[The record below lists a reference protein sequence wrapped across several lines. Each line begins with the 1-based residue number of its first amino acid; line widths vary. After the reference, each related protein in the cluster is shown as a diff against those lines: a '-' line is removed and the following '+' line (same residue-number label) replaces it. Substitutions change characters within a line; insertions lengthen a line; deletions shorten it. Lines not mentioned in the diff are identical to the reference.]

1 MTMTAA
7 QGEPKVS
14 TQPRREV
21 DDSTYRRI
29 LTFMYDEADLFDAH
43 RYQDWLQQ
51 MVSEDIRYDMP
62 VRQFH
67 EGGVTRQRPRQN
79 GYFADDYHSLL
90 ARVTLWSK
98 PGSTTAEN
106 PPTFT
111 RHFVTNV
118 RAFEGEGAGSY
129 GGASHVLVFR
139 VRPTEPAPH
148 LFSGRRSDTLSEI
161 DGQLR
166 LASRFIEMDEH
177 VLMAANLSY
186 LI

>member
-1 MTMTAA
+1 MSMSAA
-7 QGEPKVS
+7 QGGGKVDS
-14 TQPRREV
+14 QPRAEV
-21 DDSTYRRI
+21 DDTTYRRI
-29 LTFMYDEADLFDAH
+29 LTFLYDEAELFDAH
-43 RYQDWLQQ
+43 RYEEWLEQ
-51 MVSEDIRYDMP
+51 MASDDIRYDMP

-67 EGGVTRQRPRQN
+67 EGGVAPQRPRQN

-90 ARVTLWSK
+90 ARVKLWSK
-98 PGSTTAEN
+98 PGTTTAEN

-118 RAFEGEGAGSY
+118 RAFDGEVAGSY
-129 GGASHVLVFR
+129 AVSSHVLVFR

-148 LFSGRRSDTLSEI
+148 LFSGRRSDSLREV
-161 DGQLR
+161 DGRLR
-166 LASRFIEMDEH
+166 LVSRFIEMDEH

>member
-1 MTMTAA
+1 M
-7 QGEPKVS
+7 
-14 TQPRREV
+14 
-21 DDSTYRRI
+21 
-29 LTFMYDEADLFDAH
+29 
-43 RYQDWLQQ
+43 
-51 MVSEDIRYDMP
+51 
-62 VRQFH
+62 
-67 EGGVTRQRPRQN
+67 
-79 GYFADDYHSLL
+79 
-90 ARVTLWSK
+90 TLWSK

-118 RAFEGEGAGSY
+118 RAFEGAGAGSY
-129 GGASHVLVFR
+129 EVSSHVLVFR